1 MRLGGARHTPPASRS
16 INPAARVLAS
26 GCKRRKISYSA
37 ARDEAPSR
45 SGRPPEQPNSTH
57 LLSCDSEPVELLPRC
72 VHFLECMDE
81 KVHRLVLLPG
91 AGQVVFG
98 SGVEVEV
105 I

>member
-1 MRLGGARHTPPASRS
+1 MTLVDPPLGFIVG
-16 INPAARVLAS
+16 
-26 GCKRRKISYSA
+26 
-37 ARDEAPSR
+37 
-45 SGRPPEQPNSTH
+45 PPEHETSGVTVGEPATEPRRLARTRVRSQTTH
-57 LLSCDSEPVELLPRC
+57 LSSCDSEPVELLPRC